1 MDDFRRD
8 DPNVT
13 TPIGGTVRRAPET
26 IIVERERN
34 TALWWVVGVLLAAVV
49 FGLIY
54 ILMRPAQGPTDAE
67 LRVVQAEAA
76 AENARQ
82 TAEAALVQHQI
93 SSTRDGVAIAQA
105 QSATA
110 RAEAIRAQAEARVVE
125 ARASEPVV
133 VERQTVVPPSDDS
146 TAVVTTTT
154 PQPGN

>member
-1 MDDFRRD
+1 MDDFKRD

-13 TPIGGTVRRAPET
+13 PIGSTIRRAPET

-34 TALWWVVGVLLAAVV
+34 TALWWVVGILLAAVV

-54 ILMRPAQGPTDAE
+54 ILTRPAEGPSDAD
-67 LRVVQAEAA
+67 LRVAQAEAA
-76 AENARQ
+76 ADTARQ
-82 TAEAALVQHQI
+82 TADAALVQNQI
-93 SSTRDGVAIAQA
+93 SSTRDSVAIAQA

-110 RAEAIRAQAEARVVE
+110 RAEAIRAQAEARVAE

-133 VERQTVVPPSDDS
+133 VERQSVATPPPASS
-146 TAVVTTTT
+146 PPVVTTTT